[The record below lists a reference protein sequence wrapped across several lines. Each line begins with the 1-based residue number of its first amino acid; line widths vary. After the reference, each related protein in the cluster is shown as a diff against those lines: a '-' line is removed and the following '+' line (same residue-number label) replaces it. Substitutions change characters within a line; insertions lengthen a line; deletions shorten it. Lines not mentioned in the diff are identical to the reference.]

1 MIKAIVA
8 ALGGLILVG
17 LVAWFGGRAIGAE
30 VWQAGWAIPINIF
43 IHLVQLT
50 CAACAWRL
58 LVGELTFSPAA
69 FFRFR
74 LVREGVNSLLPV
86 AQIGGSLVA
95 IRLMVKAE
103 INGALAGAGTT
114 LDLTVEGAMQ
124 LVFTLA
130 GLALLGAE
138 GADSAWAHWVEG
150 GVGLGALALLAFIV
164 AQRAGLMHLIE
175 GLFNRL
181 QKFFPGL
188 SRDTLQGLHQ
198 ELLRLQKERWALAQA
213 AAFHF
218 FSWAGGTFEIYVGLL
233 AMGHEVSLRQAFVI
247 ESLGMAVRSAG
258 FAVPGALGIQEGGF
272 ILVCGLFGIG
282 PDSGLALSMLKR
294 LREITVGV
302 AGLLTWHWH
311 EMTRWLKRRRG

>member
-30 VWQAGWAIPINIF
+30 VWQAGWAIPINIV
-43 IHLVQLT
+43 IHLLQLGS
-50 CAACAWRL
+50 AACAWRL
-58 LVGELTFSPAA
+58 LVGERQYSPAA

-86 AQIGGSLVA
+86 AQIGGPLVG
-95 IRLMVKAE
+95 IRLMVEAG
-103 INGALAGAGTT
+103 ISGALAGAGTT

-124 LVFTLA
+124 LLFTLA
-130 GLALLGAE
+130 GLVLLGAE
-138 GADSAWAHWVEG
+138 GADSEWAHWVEG
-150 GVGLGALALLAFIV
+150 GVVLGALGLSGFVL

-181 QKFFPGL
+181 QKFFPSL
-188 SRDTLQGLHQ
+188 SGDTLQGLHQ

-213 AAFHF
+213 AGFHF
-218 FSWAGGTFEIYVGLL
+218 ASWAGGTFEVYVGLL

-247 ESLGMAVRSAG
+247 EALGMAARSAG
-258 FAVPGALGIQEGGF
+258 FAVPGALGVQEGGF
-272 ILVCGLFGIG
+272 ILVCGLFGLA
-282 PDSGLALSMLKR
+282 PDVAIALSMLKR
-294 LREITVGV
+294 LREITIG
-302 AGLLTWHWH
+302 ATGLLTWQWH
-311 EMTRWLKRRRG
+311 EMTRWLRGRRR